1 MSYSRRRLNNSY
13 RHALAA
19 QRRGADALYYVTTL
33 RSPLL
38 AANAAREAA
47 HEAGLAVARL
57 NATERNILLASI

>member
-1 MSYSRRRLNNSY
+1 MSYSKRRLNDSY

-19 QRRGADALYYVTTL
+19 QQRGSDALHCVTTL

-38 AANAAREAA
+38 AAHAARAAA
-47 HEAGLAVARL
+47 HEAALAVAGL